1 MAAPLA
7 FVTDFGSADTYA
19 AALVAACWRVDPGLH
34 AIVGMHGVPPG
45 DVLGGAYHVKA
56 LARALPAGAV
66 VCAVVDPGVGTER
79 GALAVEAAGI
89 RCVAPDNGLLSY
101 LWSEAELQGRRCVVL
116 RTPADASAT
125 FHGRDLFAPVAA
137 ELAVGARLDEVGAPC
152 SEPPLLLDAA
162 FAHVDGE
169 VATGVVCVVDGFGN
183 AITTVRSCDVRE
195 GRVVG
200 AEWDGG
206 ATVSVVRTYAD
217 IADESLAI
225 LLGSAGHWEVAARSQ
240 PAVSLGGPAH
250 GAVVRV
256 LLA

>member
-1 MAAPLA
+1 VAAPLA

-56 LARALPAGAV
+56 LAQALPAGAV
-66 VCAVVDPGVGTER
+66 MCAVVDPGVGTER
-79 GALAVEAAGI
+79 GAVAVEAGGI

-101 LWSEAELQGRRCVVL
+101 LWSEAELQGRRCVAL

-125 FHGRDLFAPVAA
+125 FHGRDVFAPVAA
-137 ELAVGARLDEVGAPC
+137 RLAVGGRLDEVGAP
-152 SEPPLLLDAA
+152 SLPPALLDDA
-162 FAHVDGE
+162 FARVDRD
-169 VATGVVCVVDGFGN
+169 VVSGVVCVVDGFGN
-183 AITTVRSCDVRE
+183 AITTVRSCDVS
-195 GRVVG
+195 GRRVAG

-206 ATVSVVRTYAD
+206 ATMSVVRTYAD
-217 IADESLAI
+217 ITNGSLAI

-240 PAVSLGGPAH
+240 PAASLGGP
-250 GAVVRV
+250 GRGDVVRV